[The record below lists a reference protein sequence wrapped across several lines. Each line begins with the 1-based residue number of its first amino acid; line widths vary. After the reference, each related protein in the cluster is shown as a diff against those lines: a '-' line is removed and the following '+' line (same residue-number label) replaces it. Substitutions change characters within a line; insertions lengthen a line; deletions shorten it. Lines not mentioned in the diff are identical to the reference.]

1 MFNTNNSLPFANI
14 GFSSYNNNLSRQ
26 LGRNVSEQQLNSKEI
41 RQNHLLAPI
50 NLEKKANLLIT
61 TH

>member
-41 RQNHLLAPI
+41 R
-50 NLEKKANLLIT
+50 
-61 TH
+61 